1 MVHKIKF
8 CNCLL
13 HSFLKI
19 VITIWCKPLGY
30 IAHTT
35 LTCKTIHTY
44 LKQYTCHMTLACHH
58 SWHIFLQQRL
68 MQRSAFF
75 SRFACVTL
83 CPLAQQGIL
92 NFSSKCLWIFA
103 GAFMKSLMGVKLVE
117 ILGWKQAKL
126 TCAIQAEFHLH
137 VQVIKEQS

>member
-1 MVHKIKF
+1 V
-8 CNCLL
+8 L
-13 HSFLKI
+13 SF
-19 VITIWCKPLGY
+19 PG
-30 IAHTT
+30 
-35 LTCKTIHTY
+35 
-44 LKQYTCHMTLACHH
+44 
-58 SWHIFLQQRL
+58 
-68 MQRSAFF
+68 
-75 SRFACVTL
+75 FACVTL

-126 TCAIQAEFHLH
+126 TSAIQAEFHLH